1 MRAARCRGADER
13 ELAWAASAP
22 PHRSRTLL
30 LACSAAE
37 LRGMDGRHCI
47 LFSESCN
54 GCNTNDC
61 NTNACITKARAT
73 QTRASLER
81 GHPDAGKSK
90 KQIRQA
96 KSDKKKEERIGSDL
110 MAALNEPSPIVG
122 TTWSPSAANSSGAT
136 FGNIHGGTTD
146 RRAASPWALPG
157 DGSHE
162 RAPPA
167 DPAALT
173 GAGDHAGAAAAH
185 SGCEHALNRTQCGAT
200 GGPAAASAEDP
211 KRALVHSLQNDLARM
226 SVRLK
231 RLEELL
237 SS

>member
-1 MRAARCRGADER
+1 
-13 ELAWAASAP
+13 
-22 PHRSRTLL
+22 
-30 LACSAAE
+30 
-37 LRGMDGRHCI
+37 
-47 LFSESCN
+47 
-54 GCNTNDC
+54 
-61 NTNACITKARAT
+61 
-73 QTRASLER
+73 
-81 GHPDAGKSK
+81 
-90 KQIRQA
+90 
-96 KSDKKKEERIGSDL
+96 

-157 DGSHE
+157 DGSHA

-211 KRALVHSLQNDLARM
+211 KRALVHSLQNDLAGM
-226 SVRLK
+226 LVRLK

-237 SS
+237 LQV